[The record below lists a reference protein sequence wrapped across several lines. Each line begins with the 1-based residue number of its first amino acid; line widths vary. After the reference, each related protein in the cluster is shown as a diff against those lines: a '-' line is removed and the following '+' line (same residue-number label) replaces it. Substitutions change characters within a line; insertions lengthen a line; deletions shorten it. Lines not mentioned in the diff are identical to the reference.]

1 LKIYQGDILT
11 MTIHTKFLAVLACGV
26 VVTGLAAT
34 GPVQAKV
41 EGDTVTLGSAVS
53 ITGRYAVNGKHT
65 KNGYDLGVKFINDKG
80 GITVGGKKYKLAI
93 KYYDDES
100 TAARGTQLAER
111 LIQQDQ
117 IKYMLGPYSSGMTK
131 AIAPVT
137 EKYGIPMVEGNGAS
151 RSIFNQ
157 GFRYTFAVLST
168 SEQYLSTAIDLAA
181 EQAKKEGKDPSSLTI
196 ALGVRNEPFALDIG
210 AGIHDDAKRHGMK
223 IIVDEKFPKEV
234 SDMTSFL
241 TKVKALKPDV
251 VVVSAHTVGGA
262 LFVRQMTEQK
272 AGAAIVAMTHCESAK
287 VTDEATFGKAG
298 EGILCAG
305 QWAPELSYRDSYFG
319 SAMDYTKTFE
329 KVYGYVPPYQ
339 AAESTASVLVYADAI
354 ARANS
359 FDTVKVRDALAAT
372 DMQTFYGNV
381 KFAPTGQN
389 IAKPMVLRQ
398 VQNGHYKL
406 VAPSAFADTP
416 LNFPRMAK

>member
-1 LKIYQGDILT
+1 MSKS
-11 MTIHTKFLAVLACGV
+11 TKFLTALSFGAI
-26 VVTGLAAT
+26 AASFMASA
-34 GPVQAKV
+34 PAQAKV

-65 KNGYDLGVKFINDKG
+65 KNGYDLAVKYVNDKG

-100 TAARGTQLAER
+100 TAQRGTQLAER
-111 LIQQDQ
+111 LIQQDK
-117 IKYMLGPYSSGMTK
+117 IKFILGPYSSGMTK

-181 EQAKKEGKDPSSLTI
+181 EQAKKDGRDPSSVTI

-223 IIVDEKFPKEV
+223 IIIDEKFPKEV

-241 TKVKALKPDV
+241 TKIKALKPDV

-272 AGAAIVAMTHCESAK
+272 ANAPIVGMTHCEAAK
-287 VTDEATFGKAG
+287 VTDTKIFGTAG

-305 QWAPELSYRDSYFG
+305 QWAPELTYKDDYFG
-319 SAMDYTKTFE
+319 SAMDYTNTFE

-339 AAESTASVLVYADAI
+339 AAESSASVLVYADAI
-354 ARANS
+354 QRANS

-398 VQNGHYKL
+398 VQNGKYKL
-406 VAPSAFADTP
+406 VAPTAWASSK
-416 LNFPRMAK
+416 LNFPRKAQ

>member
-1 LKIYQGDILT
+1 MSKRLKFLT
-11 MTIHTKFLAVLACGV
+11 MLACGV
-26 VVTGLAAT
+26 ASASMMISTPASS
-34 GPVQAKV
+34 KV
-41 EGDTVTLGSAVS
+41 EGDTITLGSAVS

-65 KNGYDLGVKFINDKG
+65 KNGYDLAVKFINAKG
-80 GITVGGKKYKLAI
+80 GVMVGGKKYKLAI

-100 TAARGTQLAER
+100 TAQRGTQLAER
-111 LIQQDQ
+111 LIQQDK
-117 IKYMLGPYSSGMTK
+117 IKYILGPYSSGMTK
-131 AIAPVT
+131 AIAPVV
-137 EKYGIPMVEGNGAS
+137 EKYGVPMVEGNGAS

-181 EQAKKEGKDPSSLTI
+181 EQAKKAGKDPSSVTI

-210 AGIHDDAKRHGMK
+210 AGIHEDAKRYGMK

-262 LFVRQMTEQK
+262 LFVRQLNEQK
-272 AGAAIVAMTHCESAK
+272 ANAPIVAMTHCETAK
-287 VTDEATFGKAG
+287 VIDKATFGNGG

-305 QWAPELSYRDSYFG
+305 QWSEKLSYKDDLFG
-319 SAMDYTKTFE
+319 TAAQYAETFE
-329 KVYGYVPPYQ
+329 KAYGYVPPYQ
-339 AAESTASVLVYADAI
+339 SAESSASVQVYVDAI
-354 ARANS
+354 QRANS
-359 FDTVKVRDALAAT
+359 FDTAKIRDALAAT
-372 DMQTFYGNV
+372 EMQTFYGNV

-389 IAKPMVLRQ
+389 IAKPMILRQ
-398 VQNGHYKL
+398 VQNGKYML
-406 VAPSAFADTP
+406 VAPSKWADSD
-416 LNFPRMAK
+416 LVFPRKLP

>member
-1 LKIYQGDILT
+1 MLKKSKL
-11 MTIHTKFLAVLACGV
+11 LAVLAIGAV
-26 VVTGLAAT
+26 AT
-34 GPVQAKV
+34 GMTLPSGAYA
-41 EGDTVTLGSAVS
+41 GSHDGTVTLGSAVS

-65 KNGYDLGVKFINDKG
+65 KNGYDLAVRFVNNKG
-80 GITVGGKKYKLAI
+80 GIKVGGKTYFMAV

-111 LIQQDQ
+111 LIQQDKVKF
-117 IKYMLGPYSSGMTK
+117 ILGPYSSGMTK
-131 AIAPVT
+131 AMAPVT
-137 EKYGIPMVEGNGAS
+137 EKYGIPMVEANGAS

-181 EQAKKEGKDPSSLTI
+181 EQAKKDGKDPSSVTI

-210 AGIHDDAKRHGMK
+210 AGIHEDAKRYGMK
-223 IIVDEKFPKEV
+223 IIVDEKFPKDV
-234 SDMTSFL
+234 TDMTVFL
-241 TKVKALKPDV
+241 TKVKALNPDV

-272 AGAAIVAMTHCESAK
+272 VNAPMVGMTHCESAK
-287 VTDEATFGKAG
+287 VTDKDTFGNAG

-305 QWAPELSYRDSYFG
+305 QWAPELNYKDDYFG
-319 SAMDYTKTFE
+319 AAMDFSNTFE
-329 KVYGYVPPYQ
+329 KTYGYVPPYQ
-339 AAESTASVLVYADAI
+339 AAESAAAVLVYASAFE
-354 ARANS
+354 RANS
-359 FDTVKVRDALAAT
+359 FDPAKVRDALAAT
-372 DMQTFYGNV
+372 DMQTFYGNI

-398 VQNGHYKL
+398 VQGGEYKL
-406 VAPSAFADTP
+406 VAPTKWADTK
-416 LNFPRMAK
+416 LVYPRKAP

>member
-1 LKIYQGDILT
+1 MLK
-11 MTIHTKFLAVLACGV
+11 HTKFLSVLACGAV
-26 VVTGLAAT
+26 VSGLAVTGPAE
-34 GPVQAKV
+34 AKI
-41 EGDTVTLGSAVS
+41 EGDTITLGSAVS

-65 KNGYDLGVKFINDKG
+65 KNGYDLAVKFINNKG
-80 GITVGGKKYKLAI
+80 GVSVGGKKYKLAI

-117 IKYMLGPYSSGMTK
+117 IKYILGPYSSGMTK
-131 AIAPVT
+131 AIAPVA
-137 EKYGIPMVEGNGAS
+137 EKYGIPMVEANGAS

-168 SEQYLSTAIDLAA
+168 SEQYLSTAIQLAA
-181 EQAKKEGKDPSSLTI
+181 EQAKSDGKDPSSLTI

-210 AGIHDDAKRHGMK
+210 AGIHEDAKKYGMK
-223 IIVDEKFPKEV
+223 IIIDEKFPKEV

-241 TKVKALKPDV
+241 TKIKALKPDV

-272 AGAAIVAMTHCESAK
+272 ANAPIVAMTHCESAK
-287 VTDEATFGKAG
+287 IEDSKVFGAAG
-298 EGILCAG
+298 ENILCAG
-305 QWAPELSYRDSYFG
+305 QWAPELTYKDGYFG
-319 SAMDYTKTFE
+319 TAMDYANTFE
-329 KVYGYVPPYQ
+329 KLYGYVPPYQ
-339 AAESTASVLVYADAI
+339 AAESSAAVLVYADAI
-354 ARANS
+354 SRAGS

-372 DMQTFYGNV
+372 NMQTFYGNV

-398 VQNGHYKL
+398 LQNGKYKL
-406 VAPSAFADTP
+406 VAPSQWADTK
-416 LNFPRMAK
+416 LNFPRNAK

>member
-1 LKIYQGDILT
+1 MLK
-11 MTIHTKFLAVLACGV
+11 HTKLMSMLACGAV
-26 VVTGLAAT
+26 ITSIAAT
-34 GPVQAKV
+34 KPAEAKV
-41 EGDTVTLGSAVS
+41 EGDTITLGSAVS

-65 KNGYDLGVKFINDKG
+65 KNGYDLAVKFINDKG

-111 LIQQDQ
+111 LIQQDR
-117 IKYMLGPYSSGMTK
+117 IKFILGPYSSGMTK

-181 EQAKKEGKDPSSLTI
+181 QQAKKDGKDPSSLTI

-210 AGIHDDAKRHGMK
+210 AGIHDDAKRYGMK
-223 IIVDEKFPKEV
+223 IIIDEKFPKEV

-241 TKVKALKPDV
+241 TKIKALKPDV
-251 VVVSAHTVGGA
+251 VVVSAHTVGGS

-272 AGAAIVAMTHCESAK
+272 ANAPIVAMTHCESAK
-287 VTDEATFGKAG
+287 IEDTATFGSAG
-298 EGILCAG
+298 EDILCAG
-305 QWAPELSYRDSYFG
+305 QWAPELTYQDSYFG
-319 SAMDYTKTFE
+319 TAMDYSKTFE
-329 KVYGYVPPYQ
+329 KAYGYVPPYQ
-339 AAESTASVLVYADAI
+339 AAESSASVLVYADAI

-359 FDTVKVRDALAAT
+359 FDTAKVRDALAAT

-389 IAKPMVLRQ
+389 IAKPMILRQ
-398 VQNGHYKL
+398 LQNGKYKL
-406 VAPSAFADTP
+406 VAPTRWADTK
-416 LNFPRMAK
+416 LNFPRKAK

>member
-1 LKIYQGDILT
+1 MT
-11 MTIHTKFLAVLACGV
+11 MSIHSKFLSVLACGA

-34 GPVQAKV
+34 GPAEAKV
-41 EGDTVTLGSAVS
+41 EGDTITLGSAVS

-65 KNGYDLGVKFINDKG
+65 KNGYDLAVKFINEKG
-80 GITVGGKKYKLAI
+80 GVTVDGKKYKLAV

-100 TAARGTQLAER
+100 TAGRGTQLAER

-117 IKYMLGPYSSGMTK
+117 IKFILGPYSSGMTK
-131 AIAPVT
+131 AIAPVV

-168 SEQYLSTAIDLAA
+168 SEQYLSTAIALAA
-181 EQAKKEGKDPSSLTI
+181 EQAKKDGKDPSSLKI

-210 AGIHDDAKRHGMK
+210 VGIHEDAAKYGMK
-223 IIVDEKFPKEV
+223 IIIDEKFPKEV

-272 AGAAIVAMTHCESAK
+272 ANAPIVAMTHCESAK
-287 VTDEATFGKAG
+287 IEDTTTFGKAG

-305 QWAPELSYRDSYFG
+305 QWAPELTYQDGYFG
-319 SAMDYTKTFE
+319 TAMDYTKTFE
-329 KVYGYVPPYQ
+329 KVYGYTPPYQ
-339 AAESTASVLVYADAI
+339 AAESSASVLVYADAI
-354 ARANS
+354 TRAGS

-398 VQNGHYKL
+398 LQNGKYKL
-406 VAPSAFADTP
+406 VAPSKWADTP
-416 LNFPRMAK
+416 LSFPRMAQ

>member
-1 LKIYQGDILT
+1 